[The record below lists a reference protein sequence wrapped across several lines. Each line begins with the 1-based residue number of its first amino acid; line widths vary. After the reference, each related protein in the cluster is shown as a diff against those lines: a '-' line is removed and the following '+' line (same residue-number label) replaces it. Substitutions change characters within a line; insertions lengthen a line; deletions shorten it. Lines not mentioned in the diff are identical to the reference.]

1 MKSRSTRVRTK
12 VVALL
17 LSLFALWSFAA
28 FVTVREGLNL
38 LWVKT
43 LDDKLGRPTETLIV
57 ALQQERRLSL
67 VYLGGGEEAQRRA
80 LADQRIQTDE
90 IRARFQELA
99 QGTAYEYAAGAALEA
114 LVAEENNLFPILA
127 DVRRAVDARAATATS
142 SAERFNELIDG
153 GFR

>member
-1 MKSRSTRVRTK
+1 APDPRSCISAKPGDGAMKSGKTRVRTK

-43 LDDKLGRPTETLIV
+43 LDDKLARRTEALIV

-67 VYLGGGEEAQRRA
+67 VYLGGGESAQRTA
-80 LADQRIQTDE
+80 LADQRK
-90 IRARFQELA
+90 
-99 QGTAYEYAAGAALEA
+99 
-114 LVAEENNLFPILA
+114 
-127 DVRRAVDARAATATS
+127 
-142 SAERFNELIDG
+142 
-153 GFR
+153 